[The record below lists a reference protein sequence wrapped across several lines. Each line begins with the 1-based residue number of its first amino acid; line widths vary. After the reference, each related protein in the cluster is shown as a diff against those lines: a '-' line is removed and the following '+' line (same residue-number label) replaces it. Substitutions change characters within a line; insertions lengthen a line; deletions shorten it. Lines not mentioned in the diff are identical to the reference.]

1 MESQR
6 VRHDLAN
13 EHAHTQTF
21 QKAIG
26 TSVRTPSTDQSKWN
40 IGFIMI
46 IKLSV
51 DFNTL

>member
-1 MESQR
+1 MEAQR

-13 EHAHTQTF
+13 ERAHTQTL
-21 QKAIG
+21 QKAIE
-26 TSVRTPSTDQSKWN
+26 TSVHTPSTDQSKWN

-46 IKLSV
+46 IKVSV